1 MMTPL
6 MKTLPLIMSCL
17 ILLAAA
23 SQSQAEIQ
31 LANIFGS
38 NMVLQRGV
46 PVTVWGTAGSGEK
59 LTVRF
64 ASEKIETTADANGDW
79 SVTLPPL
86 PASSEGQALNV
97 ASENEALEIRNVLV
111 GELWHA
117 CGQSNMAMT
126 VQWMPYGLPEV
137 KADIANADLPLIR
150 FCSIHSDPQPEPLK
164 ELELSPGWAVCSPK
178 NVTHFSG
185 VCFYFARK
193 IQRELGVP
201 VGIINTSRGGTP
213 IEPFIPQAAF
223 TSHPTLEKE
232 LELAGREDLEAL
244 RRLPGGVYARDANW
258 LPGRLFN
265 SRLAPIMRLPV
276 RGAIWYQG
284 ESNSGTQEDPHDYAH
299 KMRALIKG
307 WRDAMHHQDMP
318 FYFVQLPGSGA
329 GAGWPYLREQQRLAT
344 DLPHTG
350 MVVTLDIPGDGI
362 HPANKIDVGQRLA
375 RWALAHDY
383 GKQVPFSGPMFDRQ
397 EIDDN
402 RIVVHFRHAD
412 SGLMVA
418 HKQGLADPQPL
429 PDGKLTH
436 FEIASSDG
444 QWHAA
449 EATINGQTVIVTSPK
464 VSTPIAVRYAYAVS
478 PESVP
483 LYNQHGL
490 PASPFCSKP
499 ELLKYDPNLTK

>member
-1 MMTPL
+1 MN
-6 MKTLPLIMSCL
+6 TLRLIAACV
-17 ILLAAA
+17 LLLFVAAP
-23 SQSQAEIQ
+23 SQAE
-31 LANIFGS
+31 LHFASIFGS

-46 PVTVWGTAGSGEK
+46 PVTVWGRAGSGEK

-79 SVTLPPL
+79 SVTLRPL

-97 ASENEALEIRNVLV
+97 ASQTEALEIRNVLV

-126 VQWMPYGLPEV
+126 VEWMAHELPEV
-137 KADIANADLPLIR
+137 KADIANANLPLIR
-150 FCSIHSDPQPEPLK
+150 FCRIHAGPQPEPLK
-164 ELELSPGWAVCSPK
+164 ELGLSPGWAVCSPK
-178 NVTHFSG
+178 NVTKFSG
-185 VCFYFARK
+185 VSFYFARK
-193 IQRELGVP
+193 LQQELGIP
-201 VGIINTSRGGTP
+201 VGIIDTSRGGTP
-213 IEPFIPQAAF
+213 IEPFIPRAAF

-232 LELAGREDLEAL
+232 GELGDREDLEAL

-284 ESNSGTQEDPHDYAH
+284 ESNSGTQEDPHEYAH
-299 KMRALIKG
+299 KMRALVRG
-307 WRDAMHHQDMP
+307 WRDATNNEALP

-344 DLPHTG
+344 DVPHTG
-350 MVVTLDIPGDGI
+350 MAVTLDLVGGNI
-362 HPANKIDVGQRLA
+362 HPPNKIDVGDRLA
-375 RWALAHDY
+375 RWALAKDY
-383 GKQVPFSGPMFDRQ
+383 GQQVTYSGPLFDRQ
-397 EIDDN
+397 EIDGDH
-402 RIVVHFRHAD
+402 ITVHFQHAD

-418 HKQGLADPQPL
+418 SKQGLKAPQET
-429 PDGKLTH
+429 PDGKLTL
-436 FEIASSDG
+436 FEVATADG

-449 EATINGQTVIVTSPK
+449 EATIDGPTVVVTSPK
-464 VSTPIAVRYAYAVS
+464 VTAPIAVRYAYAVS
-478 PESVP
+478 PQHVP
-483 LYNQHGL
+483 LYNREGL

-499 ELLKYDPNLTK
+499 ELLKYDPQLPK